1 MDPHHCGLAPLIWG
15 IFKGPSTGSES
26 QWGNCAAQQI
36 QLQQAVSPRR
46 KIFTIIFC
54 QEVKLLL
61 TIQPKFLDPFVK
73 ILGLLVWT
81 RLIFGSIPCNFQKFL
96 NKGKNCPQKNEGY
109 FDQNRPKSAMRVF
122 AKVARPSARIFQ
134 YWIRIKIVW
143 GSAFGLGPTIAK
155 QSVENW
161 FPIEIDNLKMPAL
174 TAVRCLWYLEGWLL
188 IKILQ
193 NITTLSSLS
202 SFFPKTGRR
211 RNCLK
216 VIMDDADFNIIRFA
230 LQLC

>member
-54 QEVKLLL
+54 LEVKLLL

-81 RLIFGSIPCNFQKFL
+81 RLIFGSILATFKSFSTKEKIGHKKTKHILTKIGRNQLCEYLQKL
-96 NKGKNCPQKNEGY
+96 
-109 FDQNRPKSAMRVF
+109 RAIAHVF
-122 AKVARPSARIFQ
+122 TNGFIFQ
-134 YWIRIKIVW
+134 YWIRIKILW
-143 GSAFGLGPTIAK
+143 GSAFGLIKIGPTVAK
-155 QSVENW
+155 
-161 FPIEIDNLKMPAL
+161 
-174 TAVRCLWYLEGWLL
+174 
-188 IKILQ
+188 
-193 NITTLSSLS
+193 
-202 SFFPKTGRR
+202 
-211 RNCLK
+211 
-216 VIMDDADFNIIRFA
+216 
-230 LQLC
+230 

>member
-1 MDPHHCGLAPLIWG
+1 MEVWDFSLQSDFVPEGVLSQGRGPPPKQEAAPPGGVASRCWAATRAPLIWG

-26 QWGNCAAQQI
+26 QWGNCPAQQI

-54 QEVKLLL
+54 QEVKSLL
-61 TIQPKFLDPFVK
+61 TIQPNFFYPFLDPFVK

-122 AKVARPSARIFQ
+122 AKVARHRAHI
-134 YWIRIKIVW
+134 Y
-143 GSAFGLGPTIAK
+143 
-155 QSVENW
+155 
-161 FPIEIDNLKMPAL
+161 
-174 TAVRCLWYLEGWLL
+174 
-188 IKILQ
+188 
-193 NITTLSSLS
+193 
-202 SFFPKTGRR
+202 
-211 RNCLK
+211 
-216 VIMDDADFNIIRFA
+216 
-230 LQLC
+230 

>member
-1 MDPHHCGLAPLIWG
+1 MNQVDFW
-15 IFKGPSTGSES
+15 F
-26 QWGNCAAQQI
+26 N
-36 QLQQAVSPRR
+36 
-46 KIFTIIFC
+46 
-54 QEVKLLL
+54 
-61 TIQPKFLDPFVK
+61 
-73 ILGLLVWT
+73 
-81 RLIFGSIPCNFQKFL
+81 PCNFQKFL
-96 NKGKNCPQKNEGY
+96 NKGKNCPQKNEAY

-143 GSAFGLGPTIAK
+143 GSAFGLIKIGPTIAK

-161 FPIEIDNLKMPAL
+161 FPIEIDNLKMPAQ
-174 TAVRCLWYLEGWLL
+174 TAMRCLWYLEGWLL
-188 IKILQ
+188 IKIIQ